1 MKTSITSFRIMLTE
15 RKEIGVMLFFKPVTI
30 NGRILKCYFTTDWNL
45 VSKFRLGIGSEIE
58 LIMKFGNLAGIA
70 NGIIGT
76 AKAEIRLP
84 EICPICGY
92 SSMGPVSNSRL
103 TCVNENCGYANMM
116 RMWKVLKYCYYLT
129 SLKFNT
135 IHGLYTSFGIHNF
148 TDLYRI
154 REKLTPD
161 EINSYSEYASIAKVL
176 DTKPVVRLSNLY
188 YSLIPDIM
196 PSSAVRLSKCV
207 THNWKFGV
215 SDINT
220 IDGEEVDDE
229 RVGKLYKHASEL
241 KLYLISPDTKPE
253 VKLLDE
259 HLDIKEINKP
269 TMVTGKVFKAI
280 KTNNITTIELANL
293 IKLAGGKYDRNAS
306 TRRGDTSIDYWVYS
320 DKQTLEDSTEK
331 HKYIHEDELLKILTC
346 KD

>member
-15 RKEIGVMLFFKPVTI
+15 RREIGVMLFFKPVII
-30 NGRILKCYFTTDWNL
+30 NDKMLKCYFTTDWNL
-45 VSKFRLGIGSEIE
+45 ISRYRLGIGSEIE
-58 LIMKFGNLAGIA
+58 LTLKFGNLAGIA
-70 NGIIGT
+70 NAIVGT
-76 AKAEIRLP
+76 ARAEIRLP
-84 EICPICGY
+84 DICPICGH
-92 SSMGPVSNSRL
+92 SSMGPISNSTL
-103 TCVNENCGYANMM
+103 SCVNENCGYVDMM

-129 SLKFNT
+129 NLKFNT
-135 IHGLYTSFGIHNF
+135 IHGLYTNFGIHNF
-148 TDLYRI
+148 TDLYRL

-161 EINSYSEYASIAKVL
+161 EINSYSEYTSIARAL

-188 YSLIPDIM
+188 YSLILGIM

-220 IDGEEVDDE
+220 IDGEEVGDE
-229 RVGKLYKHASEL
+229 RVGKLYKYASEL
-241 KLYLISPDTKPE
+241 KLYLINPDTKPE

-259 HLDIKEINKP
+259 HLDIKEINRP

-293 IKLAGGKYDRNAS
+293 IKLAGGKYDRNAVK
-306 TRRGDTSIDYWVYS
+306 RGDTSIDYWVYS
-320 DKQTLEDSTEK
+320 DKQTLEDSPNK
-331 HKYIHEDELLKILTC
+331 HKYIHEDDLLKILTC